1 LTPIKEK
8 WPDSLLAFTF
18 PSCLKLNQAFFNL
31 LFCICFVAFGA
42 MIRFL
47 DQVIIYEIIG
57 KVNPMEP
64 KGKIV
69 DELEIFVRAAFT

>member
-1 LTPIKEK
+1 M
-8 WPDSLLAFTF
+8 TF
-18 PSCLKLNQAFFNL
+18 
-31 LFCICFVAFGA
+31 GT

-47 DQVIIYEIIG
+47 DQLIIDETLG

-69 DELEIFVRAAFT
+69 DELEVFIRAAFT